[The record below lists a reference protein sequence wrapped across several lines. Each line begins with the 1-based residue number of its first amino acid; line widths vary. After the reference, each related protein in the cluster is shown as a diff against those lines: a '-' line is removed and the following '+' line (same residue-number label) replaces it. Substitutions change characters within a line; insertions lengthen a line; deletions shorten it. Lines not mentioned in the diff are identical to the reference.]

1 MCGWLSFDMFNK
13 MSALNRITKE
23 LSQIQKTGLEGFQL
37 TNTEDPFNW
46 FGCLEG
52 PSGSPYAGKKYRVH
66 VRFSQTYP
74 FKAPSVEFMEAVVPE
89 HQHIFNVKK
98 SDEHGN
104 VCMPLLTAEGWG
116 PTMTVRTM
124 VTELRKMMGMP

>member
-1 MCGWLSFDMFNK
+1 MFLQNK
-13 MSALNRITKE
+13 MSALARISKE
-23 LSQIQKTGLEGFQL
+23 LIQAKKAPLDGLRL
-37 TNTEDPFNW
+37 TDTEDPFNW
-46 FGCLEG
+46 FGLLEG
-52 PSGSPYAGKKYRVH
+52 PSGSPYAGRTYKLH

-74 FKAPSVEFMEAVVPE
+74 FKAPSVEFLDSVVPE

-116 PTMTVRTM
+116 PTMTFRGM
-124 VTELRKMMGMP
+124 VIELRKMMATV